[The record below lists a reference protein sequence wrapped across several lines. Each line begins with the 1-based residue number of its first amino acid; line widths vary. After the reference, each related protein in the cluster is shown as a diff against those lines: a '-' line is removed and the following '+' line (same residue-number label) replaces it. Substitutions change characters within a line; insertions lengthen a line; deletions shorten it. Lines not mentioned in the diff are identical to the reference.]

1 MSSDWRN
8 WCRLC
13 GNCESTMKIEYT
25 SEIEKI
31 IQTLIEVCFV
41 YRFYR
46 ISNYFNKNK
55 LFKVP
60 QEADLKVC
68 SNCICTLNEIQCLV
82 EKSKSLQTMFLE
94 LLDSEA
100 NFDTNFLNET
110 RTKFGLKELSFVAD
124 NDDNMDLKDAL
135 LKQEIPIGEIDFDLD
150 GNRNVN
156 IKNKQ

>member
-1 MSSDWRN
+1 
-8 WCRLC
+8 
-13 GNCESTMKIEYT
+13 MKIEYT